1 MIAMITD
8 LNPSAICSSIH
19 CSSCSYAAAGSGNHN
34 LNKGHGFRI
43 KTISGSTL
51 GIRVVMNESVGSHDK
66 DSWNAD
72 VSFYI
77 NDNLI
82 KTFRRVGWSW
92 RVQNT
97 GNGYNVYDLYLYE
110 NIYSNT
116 VTKQII
122 NDHSGPTGNIYPKK
136 NVYTFNNTTTVD
148 VVFTND

>member
-51 GIRVVMNESVGSHDK
+51 GIRVVINESVGTHDQ

-77 NDNLI
+77 NP
-82 KTFRRVGWSW
+82 KFRVKCI
-92 RVQNT
+92 T
-97 GNGYNVYDLYLYE
+97 
-110 NIYSNT
+110 
-116 VTKQII
+116 
-122 NDHSGPTGNIYPKK
+122 
-136 NVYTFNNTTTVD
+136 
-148 VVFTND
+148 